1 MDYILQTSMRNGQ
14 GGETEKEAENSVKF
28 KKHPYVRLMLDVLTY
43 ILSHE
48 FHSTTLT

>member
-1 MDYILQTSMRNGQ
+1 MNYILQTSMRSGQ
-14 GGETEKEAENSVKF
+14 GGEGEKEAENSVKF
-28 KKHPYVRLMLDVLTY
+28 KKHPPVRLMLDVFTY